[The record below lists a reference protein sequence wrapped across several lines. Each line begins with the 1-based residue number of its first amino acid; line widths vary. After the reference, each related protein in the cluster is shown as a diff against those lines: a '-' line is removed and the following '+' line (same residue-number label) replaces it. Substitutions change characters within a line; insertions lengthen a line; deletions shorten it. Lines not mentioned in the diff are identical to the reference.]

1 MLACLE
7 VSFAKASAVMLL
19 HHAIPL
25 GVVSSGAHILNLQ
38 PLAEVLGHFCLK
50 PMALVSEKMPQN
62 HAPALNPQ
70 TGQLPLCKQSGWAG
84 LSGFNKLCEGS
95 SPIKSKICQWCCIRI
110 FFFLQ
115 I

>member
-50 PMALVSEKMPQN
+50 PMALVSE
-62 HAPALNPQ
+62 
-70 TGQLPLCKQSGWAG
+70 
-84 LSGFNKLCEGS
+84 
-95 SPIKSKICQWCCIRI
+95 
-110 FFFLQ
+110 
-115 I
+115 